1 MSETEQFGELIPTG
15 GGDNIPLLKKRLLV
29 GRRDSCDIALKFAN
43 VSGKHCRLSLEQGYW
58 FVNDLSSRNGTK
70 VDDRTIIR
78 KRLDPGCKLSIA
90 KHEYRI
96 EYNPE
101 ALGAF
106 GPPPPDDDHID
117 EMLRRSLLDRAG
129 LTRRSKLGSE
139 DDED

>member
-1 MSETEQFGELIPTG
+1 MSETGQFGELIPTG
-15 GGDNIPLLKKRLLV
+15 GGDNIPLLKKRLLI

-129 LTRRSKLGSE
+129 LTRRSKLGPE
-139 DDED
+139 DDDD